1 MIKNRNNKII
11 FENKDTLK
19 INLSNLY
26 KDYKNLS
33 SLTSVFKRAKQSN
46 NNKSCNR
53 IIIILSADL
62 IIYIMGLVFI
72 LNNKPKITIIL
83 WIIFILLTILIIV
96 KNLKGLNDYTYDI
109 NKIRDNEFCSI
120 LNKYNINSNNIYYVI
135 DYFNLKIEP
144 ISKSYNESNF
154 IKPIIDFFSKIFY
167 LIIGVIIPNLISEN
181 FKTNK
186 VYTYT
191 VSFALII
198 LLVISIV
205 IFHLYMYLANRNK
218 DVEKTRKLI
227 IDLKVLKILNKI

>member
-33 SLTSVFKRAKQSN
+33 SLTSVLKRAKQSN

-53 IIIILSADL
+53 IIIILFADL
-62 IIYIMGLVFI
+62 IIYIMGLVI

-120 LNKYNINSNNIYYVI
+120 LNKYNINSNNIDYVI

-218 DVEKTRKLI
+218 DVEITRKLI